1 MNGMYPLTFLQA
13 LRKAGVVE
21 EKALQ
26 LFQEFANK
34 HNDLSHATNYITT
47 LKEDNSRL
55 KHENEFMLKL
65 IDKHMIGLN
74 EGVDTSP

>member
-1 MNGMYPLTFLQA
+1 MELMSPLQFKHLLSVLSGARSVKLELFAEFVATNNA
-13 LRKAGVVE
+13 LRTAE
-21 EKALQ
+21 NL
-26 LFQEFANK
+26 
-34 HNDLSHATNYITT
+34 ITT

-55 KHENEFMLKL
+55 KHENEFMLKM